1 MATILKKLPVGQKVG
16 IAFSGG
22 LDTTA
27 ALVWMRANGAA
38 CYTYTANL
46 AQPEAGTY
54 CFGGLSF
61 TPRSI
66 SVTAGLG
73 VGVDE
78 QTTPVTVR
86 GDVTGVNTCPA
97 GFKQAVIV
105 VRDSGLTPR
114 SHDVYVVFN

>member
-1 MATILKKLPVGQKVG
+1 MAGAG
-16 IAFSGG
+16 ACWSGRS
-22 LDTTA
+22 
-27 ALVWMRANGAA
+27 ALVSSSTGAEGSGVCSGSEATNGASSGA
-38 CYTYTANL
+38 PCGRVGRAVIRTT
-46 AQPEAGTY
+46 GT
-54 CFGGLSF
+54 
-61 TPRSI
+61 
-66 SVTAGLG
+66 GLG

-78 QTTPVTVR
+78 PTTPVTVR